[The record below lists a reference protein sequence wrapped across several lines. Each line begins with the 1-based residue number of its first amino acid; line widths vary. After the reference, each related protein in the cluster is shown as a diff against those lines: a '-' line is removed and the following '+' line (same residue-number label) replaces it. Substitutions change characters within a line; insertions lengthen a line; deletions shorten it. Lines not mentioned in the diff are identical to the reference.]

1 MTTALANPPSS
12 SIHSVGHDAA
22 AGDTGSTGEIVRLVH
37 DLNQTMGRAIH
48 EIAQV
53 NSRTKLLALNARI
66 EAARAGQFG
75 ASFGVVAAE
84 MQKLAGN
91 TAEAAD
97 QLASKT
103 TPTIDRLLHV
113 ISMSVRGNR
122 LSDMALVNIDL
133 IDRNLYERSCD
144 VRWWATDS
152 SVVDAL
158 AATNDCTVSH
168 ACNRLGTILNS
179 YTVYW
184 DLVLCNLEGRVIA
197 NGRPEQFHSQQVC
210 VGDSQWFR
218 GAMATRSGEQFAFE
232 ASLRCPMVNNESAL
246 IYSAAVRE
254 RGESLGRPLGVLG
267 IVFNWS
273 SLAQSVIR
281 NTPVASSERESTRI
295 MIVDAEGS
303 VMEDSISGHR
313 MEKVPAQWMD
323 AISRGGKGYVQ
334 LSVEGQPHCLAFAD
348 SPGYETYATGW
359 KSIILQR
366 L

>member
-1 MTTALANPPSS
+1 M
-12 SIHSVGHDAA
+12 
-22 AGDTGSTGEIVRLVH
+22 VH
-37 DLNQTMGRAIH
+37 DLNQTMGRAIN
-48 EIAQV
+48 EIALV

-97 QLASKT
+97 QLDSKT
-103 TPTIDRLLHV
+103 RPTIDRLLQI

-144 VRWWATDS
+144 VRWWATDA

-158 AATNDCTVSH
+158 TSQNPSAIAF
-168 ACNRLGTILNS
+168 AIKRLGTILNS

-184 DLVLCNLEGRVIA
+184 DLVLCDLEGRVIA
-197 NGRPEQFHSQQVC
+197 NGRPEQFHSQQQFC
-210 VGDSQWFR
+210 GDSQWFR
-218 GAMATRSGEQFAFE
+218 GALATRSGEQFAFE
-232 ASLRCPMVNNESAL
+232 SSLRCPLVNQESAL

-254 RGESLGRPLGVLG
+254 GGEPFGRPQGVLG

-281 NTPVASSERESTRI
+281 NTPVAPSERQSTRI
-295 MIVDAEGS
+295 MIVDAEGQ
-303 VMEDSISGHR
+303 VMADSSAAHRMDSIPSSWLDEMR
-313 MEKVPAQWMD
+313 RQA
-323 AISRGGKGYVQ
+323 KGYCQ
-334 LSVEGQPHCLAFAD
+334 ISVGGHPHCLAFAD

-359 KSIILQR
+359 KSLILQA